1 MRVISGTARGT
12 RLAALPGEEITR
24 PTVDRVKEGMFSAVQ
39 FLLAGARVL
48 DLFAGS
54 GQLGI
59 EALSRGA
66 ARCVFIDSSREACAV
81 VRQNLK
87 AAGLF
92 EKASVAETAAEM
104 YLAACRERF
113 DLVLLDPPYRQGT
126 VAALLPA
133 VAAVTAP
140 GGTVLAETE
149 HGASLPERC
158 GTLTLKNNTN
168 TAQWRWRATRP
179 TRSSERS
186 AIHRKGGRA
195 HAHRHLP
202 RQLRPRYQRPF
213 KYHRAQRKTV

>member
-1 MRVISGTARGT
+1 MRVITGTARGVP
-12 RLAALPGEEITR
+12 LKAPKGMDTR
-24 PTVDRVKEGMFSAVQ
+24 PTMDQVKEGIFSAIQ
-39 FLLAGARVL
+39 FEVEGRRAL

-158 GTLTLKNNTN
+158 GTLTLTEIELAK
-168 TAQWRWRATRP
+168 
-179 TRSSERS
+179 
-186 AIHRKGGRA
+186 
-195 HAHRHLP
+195 
-202 RQLRPRYQRPF
+202 
-213 KYHRAQRKTV
+213 

>member
-1 MRVISGTARGT
+1 MRVTTGLARGRT
-12 RLAALPGEEITR
+12 LVAPQGMDTR
-24 PTVDRVKEGMFSAVQ
+24 PSSDMTKQAVFNIIQNYVEGCTF
-39 FLLAGARVL
+39 L

-54 GQLGI
+54 GQMGI

-158 GTLTLKNNTN
+158 GTLTLKKQYKYGTV
-168 TAQWRWRATRP
+168 ALA
-179 TRSSERS
+179 
-186 AIHRKGGRA
+186 
-195 HAHRHLP
+195 
-202 RQLRPRYQRPF
+202 RYEADAEF
-213 KYHRAQRKTV
+213 

>member
-1 MRVISGTARGT
+1 MV
-12 RLAALPGEEITR
+12 AALDDAAMIEHHNGVGIAHGREAVGDDE
-24 PTVDRVKEGMFSAVQ
+24 DRAPFHEAIHALFDQ
-39 FLLAGARVL
+39 RLRARV
-48 DLFAGS
+48 DG
-54 GQLGI
+54 
-59 EALSRGA
+59 RG
-66 ARCVFIDSSREACAV
+66 RLVEDCAV

-158 GTLTLKNNTN
+158 GTLTLKKQYKYGTV
-168 TAQWRWRATRP
+168 ALA
-179 TRSSERS
+179 
-186 AIHRKGGRA
+186 
-195 HAHRHLP
+195 
-202 RQLRPRYQRPF
+202 RYEADAEF
-213 KYHRAQRKTV
+213 